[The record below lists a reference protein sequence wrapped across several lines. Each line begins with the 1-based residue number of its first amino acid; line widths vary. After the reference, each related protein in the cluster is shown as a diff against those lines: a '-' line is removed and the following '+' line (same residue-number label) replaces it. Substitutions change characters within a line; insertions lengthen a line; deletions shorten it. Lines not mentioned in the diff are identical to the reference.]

1 MTSHRGSGG
10 LLRWRRVLSEVRSS
24 LDWLPSPVDT
34 MVWWGLSVFL
44 LGPVAAGVGY
54 VVVRVG
60 FGASPVTALL
70 FIGVV
75 IPILLAIGLGWQI
88 GAVVN
93 RYDESELGRDGTST
107 PMNASADSNSSAL
120 EGHSAE
126 AGAAEGVSWLFWI
139 PDRLNNFFVLFLGG
153 SIVSGGFITLVWVFF
168 VGLTPVYPM
177 PSPGVVVAGLF
188 PMLILASYF
197 GCLAVTGAPFVS
209 MFWRETTGRLE
220 TTEAR
225 RDHTLRVGLVVGGFF
240 VLIMAPW
247 ELLPIPQNFRMPV
260 TWALAFTYLFFVLT
274 LLPFL
279 NMARPL
285 TPEEYAAIVPE
296 EVDADPHTTVWA
308 ATVGVRSTA
317 MATGVWPFR
326 RIFVG
331 EDLLEDDSI
340 SEESLRAI
348 LYHERGH
355 HVLGHLRLAAGAGLL
370 FFCGVGGGLAV
381 ISPSMQTLGEAM
393 GILAFAFR
401 FGLVRW
407 VRRAELA
414 ADEFERQHVGSET
427 AITALQSVAD
437 LRSKPSRESAKGA
450 SLPWGAPF
458 VIEWFLRVHPSV
470 EDRIAVFE
478 GRRDRDESS

>member
-1 MTSHRGSGG
+1 
-10 LLRWRRVLSEVRSS
+10 
-24 LDWLPSPVDT
+24 
-34 MVWWGLSVFL
+34 MVWWGVSVFL

-60 FGASPVTALL
+60 FEASPVTALI
-70 FIGVV
+70 FVGVV
-75 IPILLAIGLGWQI
+75 TPVLLALGLGWRI

-93 RYDESELGRDGTST
+93 RYEESELGRGGKSAPATASTDG
-107 PMNASADSNSSAL
+107 NSSRFKGRPEENGRT
-120 EGHSAE
+120 EGA
-126 AGAAEGVSWLFWI
+126 SWLSGI

-153 SIVSGGFITLVWVFF
+153 SIASGGFITVVWVFF

-177 PSPGVVVAGLF
+177 PSPSVVVTGLL
-188 PMLILASYF
+188 PMLILTSYF

-225 RDHTLRVGLVVGGFF
+225 RDHALRVGVVVGGFF
-240 VLIMAPW
+240 VLIIAPW

-296 EVDADPHTTVWA
+296 EVDVDPYTTVWA

-331 EDLLEDDSI
+331 EDFLEDDRI

-355 HVLGHLRLAAGAGLL
+355 HVLGHIRLAAGAGLL
-370 FFCGVGGGLAV
+370 FFCGVGGALAV
-381 ISPSMQTLGEAM
+381 ISPSMQIFGEAM

-414 ADEFERQHVGSET
+414 ADEFERRHVGSET

-437 LRSKPSRESAKGA
+437 LGSKPSRESAEGA
-450 SLPWGAPF
+450 SIPWGAPV

-478 GRRDRDESS
+478 ERQNRGESN